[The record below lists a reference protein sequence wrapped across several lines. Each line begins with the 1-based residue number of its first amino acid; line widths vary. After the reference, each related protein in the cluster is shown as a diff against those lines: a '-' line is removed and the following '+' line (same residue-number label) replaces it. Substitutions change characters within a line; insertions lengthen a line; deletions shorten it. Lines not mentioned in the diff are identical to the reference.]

1 MAITLDDFLEIE
13 QIRQLKYR
21 YFRAVDCHDWT
32 SLEACLDDDVKTA
45 LDSGKYSF
53 NGRTAFIDGLK
64 AIMDRPSFL
73 CKHQGHHPEIEILA
87 PDKARGTWYLEDHVI
102 DLEGNW
108 MLHGTAFY
116 QDEYVK
122 HDGTWRILATGYRR
136 VFETVT
142 SPIPEQ
148 LKVTANLFDTPTFDA
163 ARRV

>member
-1 MAITLDDFLEIE
+1 MVITLDDYLEIE

-32 SLEACLDDDVKTA
+32 SLETCLAEDVKTS

-53 NGRTAFIDGLK
+53 DCRTAFLDGLR
-64 AIMDRPSFL
+64 AIMDRPTLL
-73 CKHQGHHPEIEILA
+73 CKHQGHHPEIEILG

-102 DLEGNW
+102 DLEGDW

-116 QDEYVK
+116 QDEYIK
-122 HDGTWRILATGYRR
+122 RDGNWLIVSTGYRR
-136 VFETVT
+136 VFETLT

-148 LKVTANLFDTPTFDA
+148 LKVTASLFDAPA
-163 ARRV
+163 LAVARQV

>member
-1 MAITLDDFLEIE
+1 MVITLDDYLEIE

-32 SLEACLDDDVKTA
+32 SLETCLAEDVKTS

-53 NGRTAFIDGLK
+53 DCRTAFLDGLR
-64 AIMDRPSFL
+64 AIMDRPTLL
-73 CKHQGHHPEIEILA
+73 CKHQGHHPEIEILG

-102 DLEGNW
+102 DLEGDW

-116 QDEYVK
+116 QDEYIK
-122 HDGTWRILATGYRR
+122 RDGNWLIVSTGYRR
-136 VFETVT
+136 VFETLT

-148 LKVTANLFDTPTFDA
+148 LKVTASLFDAPA
-163 ARRV
+163 PAVARQV

>member
-1 MAITLDDFLEIE
+1 MVITLDDYLEIE

-32 SLEACLDDDVKTA
+32 SLEACLAEDVKTS

-53 NGRTAFIDGLK
+53 DGRTAFLDGLK
-64 AIMDRPSFL
+64 AIMDRPTLL
-73 CKHQGHHPEIEILA
+73 CKHQGHHPEIEILG

-102 DLEGNW
+102 DLEGDW

-116 QDEYVK
+116 RDEYVK
-122 HDGTWRILATGYRR
+122 RDGNWLIVATGYRR
-136 VFETVT
+136 VFETLT

-148 LKVTANLFDTPTFDA
+148 LKVTASLFDAPVLAA
-163 ARRV
+163 ARQV